1 MKKAIVIFD
10 FDGPILDSFEEG
22 LRRLTQVTRRYGIT
36 LGDEEYSRI
45 RARWGAPGRVM
56 LQEALG
62 VSASFADGLYRE
74 WVELDNR
81 VPPPLV
87 RGAKE
92 ALERLSADSTLLAM
106 LTSRHREELERPLTF
121 HQLDGLF
128 TAIQTA
134 DCGKFHKPDYRV
146 FWWLFRN
153 LATKLQGGEYVVFVG
168 DTLADLEAGVGAGID
183 TVLVATGPHNPE
195 FVRMHGSNESV
206 RSYFIRHPDRF
217 LASIAEFPRWLAK
230 YTHAVPA

>member
-22 LRRLTQVTRRYGIT
+22 LRRLAQVIKRYGIT

-45 RARWGAPGRVM
+45 RARWGKPGRVM

-62 VSASFADGLYRE
+62 VSGLFADEVYRE

-81 VPPPLV
+81 APPPLV

-92 ALERLSADSTLLAM
+92 ALERLSADSALLAM
-106 LTSRHREELERPLTF
+106 LTSRHREELERPLAHHRLQEF
-121 HQLDGLF
+121 FAL
-128 TAIQTA
+128 IQTA
-134 DCGKFHKPDYRV
+134 DCGEFHKPDYRV
-146 FWWLFRN
+146 FWWMFRN

-183 TVLVATGPHNPE
+183 TVLVATGPHDPE

-217 LASIAEFPRWLAK
+217 LSSIAEFPWWLQK